1 MRERRYKLIHYIGF
15 YNEPGDIDER
25 KPLKSFAST
34 EKMNY
39 IASILSRKNKVRII
53 SPGFSTFNSI
63 FKEKRVKK
71 RKFEVIYLSAC
82 GDGKD
87 ALTIKKIIW
96 GAREIKNYI
105 TKFVEVDDKIIFYS
119 TPAMWLFLRNTLMRY
134 EWILELEEIYYYD
147 KSKINPIRYAYKLLE
162 NDAIRNSKKI
172 IYVSETLKK
181 KVGKDGIVVY
191 GPFESCEEDEKIVNH
206 GRIDKSINVLY
217 TGSIDKVRGAFT
229 LAEAF
234 AQISEKRSFQDKI
247 KVCFVG
253 YFHGKHAYD
262 QRKEFTTILEFIN
275 RNGIE
280 ALFKENLSSEE
291 IQEEIRSSDICVMP
305 QKINCRFSEYSF
317 PSKLPRYLS
326 YGKLVVSS
334 AIKPVMESPFKKFII
349 PYYSDE
355 LESLID
361 ALVKSFESFSSEK
374 FSVQNKELRDEL
386 KMIISNQEKVL
397 LDFFEY

>member
-1 MRERRYKLIHYIGF
+1 
-15 YNEPGDIDER
+15 
-25 KPLKSFAST
+25 
-34 EKMNY
+34 
-39 IASILSRKNKVRII
+39 
-53 SPGFSTFNSI
+53 
-63 FKEKRVKK
+63 
-71 RKFEVIYLSAC
+71 
-82 GDGKD
+82 
-87 ALTIKKIIW
+87 
-96 GAREIKNYI
+96 
-105 TKFVEVDDKIIFYS
+105 
-119 TPAMWLFLRNTLMRY
+119 MWLFLRNTLMRY

-374 FSVQNKELRDEL
+374 FSVQNKELRDEF

>member
-39 IASILSRKNKVRII
+39 IASILSRKTKWGLFH
-53 SPGFSTFNSI
+53 PGFQPSI
-63 FKEKRVKK
+63 AFSKKRGLK

-162 NDAIRNSKKI
+162 NDAIRNSKK
-172 IYVSETLKK
+172 
-181 KVGKDGIVVY
+181 
-191 GPFESCEEDEKIVNH
+191 
-206 GRIDKSINVLY
+206 
-217 TGSIDKVRGAFT
+217 
-229 LAEAF
+229 
-234 AQISEKRSFQDKI
+234 
-247 KVCFVG
+247 
-253 YFHGKHAYD
+253 
-262 QRKEFTTILEFIN
+262 
-275 RNGIE
+275 
-280 ALFKENLSSEE
+280 
-291 IQEEIRSSDICVMP
+291 
-305 QKINCRFSEYSF
+305 
-317 PSKLPRYLS
+317 
-326 YGKLVVSS
+326 
-334 AIKPVMESPFKKFII
+334 
-349 PYYSDE
+349 
-355 LESLID
+355 
-361 ALVKSFESFSSEK
+361 
-374 FSVQNKELRDEL
+374 
-386 KMIISNQEKVL
+386 
-397 LDFFEY
+397 